1 MKRTIVKQT
10 EGHAPPRGHYSHGVI
25 VESSRT
31 LYVAGQVPVDKD
43 GNIVSP
49 GNAEAQTRQ
58 VMENIK
64 RVIEEA
70 GGKMED
76 VAKTTVYVTN
86 LEDRGP
92 IGEMRK
98 EYFQKGFPCSALV
111 GIDSLAR
118 PEMMVEVQ
126 AVAVLGD

>member
-1 MKRTIVKQT
+1 MKRTIVKQA

-98 EYFQKGFPCSALV
+98 EYFPGEPPANTFLV
-111 GIDSLAR
+111 ISSLAQ
-118 PEMMVEVQ
+118 PDFLVEIE
-126 AVAVLGD
+126 AVVPLP

>member
-1 MKRTIVKQT
+1 MRRTIVKQP

-98 EYFQKGFPCSALV
+98 EYFPGEPPANTFLV
-111 GIDSLAR
+111 ISSLAQ
-118 PEMMVEVQ
+118 PDFLVEIE
-126 AVAVLGD
+126 AVVPLP

>member
-1 MKRTIVKQT
+1 MKRTIVKQA

-25 VESSRT
+25 VESPRT

-58 VMENIK
+58 VMENLK

-70 GGKMED
+70 GGKMEN
-76 VAKTTVYVTN
+76 VAKTTVYATN
-86 LEDRGP
+86 LEDRRP
-92 IGEMRK
+92 IGEVRK
-98 EYFQKGFPCSALV
+98 EYFPGEPPVNTFLV
-111 GIDSLAR
+111 ISSLAQ
-118 PEMMVEVQ
+118 PDFLVEIE
-126 AVAVLGD
+126 AVVPLP